1 MYKHFK
7 NQGYNPELSSHQIY
21 FIQRW
26 GELLENTHIHYRKL
40 LKPSIRSVLKESLR
54 VIDYFKDQ
62 TLYEHNVFEILE
74 EVIETLKNNLV
85 LKKVYSE
92 DFNLVK
98 SRIERFLSNRQAFK
112 ELKSESDKYK
122 QLNLPYTIITTL
134 YNKLDNADIP
144 KIYSNYLKD
153 ELGKSNLSFEI
164 VDHLTELVISELI
177 YEGHNKQYL
186 FKWGNGVFITDPE
199 PNFLKRIE
207 RIKELGKKNRREF
220 DCFIPLKLPEGY
232 NSLFSHRDG
241 KITFHKNPETLGTS
255 FIEENDIDERYH
267 QGLCEFFKTDK
278 HISKIRLESTDEVAA
293 INLAREELISTT
305 KLFTLENKHKQY
317 YPGNLSDAIVYD
329 FNGNQINM
337 NPHIEIYQHG
347 LQISNNEKYIKINLS
362 SKMNNKYQGL
372 DQLLQWCRVIQD
384 SPKETGLVAMWS
396 LLEYLFVTESFNKR
410 QNILDYATPYICH
423 FYLKSLAWRTRDI
436 LKQSNDQNLL
446 LIEEVKKI
454 FGDEAIDTSKNEVK
468 LHYFIKFLATN
479 KPKADEIYKDKILE
493 QRYIGLINRYL
504 SLRGKKLWFGEYL
517 DNLKKQVHS
526 DFLRA
531 YRLRNI
537 LAHQASMD
545 EDFLDEIYD
554 MIAFYL
560 KLIIDDL
567 LFTITSQ
574 PNNSVHDLVLVKRE
588 SYEDYL
594 VELINIDKIDNV
606 DFKKL
611 ITTKSLLV

>member
-207 RIKELGKKNRREF
+207 RIKELGKKIGE
-220 DCFIPLKLPEGY
+220 
-232 NSLFSHRDG
+232 NSIVLF
-241 KITFHKNPETLGTS
+241 L
-255 FIEENDIDERYH
+255 
-267 QGLCEFFKTDK
+267 
-278 HISKIRLESTDEVAA
+278 
-293 INLAREELISTT
+293 
-305 KLFTLENKHKQY
+305 
-317 YPGNLSDAIVYD
+317 
-329 FNGNQINM
+329 
-337 NPHIEIYQHG
+337 
-347 LQISNNEKYIKINLS
+347 
-362 SKMNNKYQGL
+362 
-372 DQLLQWCRVIQD
+372 
-384 SPKETGLVAMWS
+384 
-396 LLEYLFVTESFNKR
+396 
-410 QNILDYATPYICH
+410 
-423 FYLKSLAWRTRDI
+423 
-436 LKQSNDQNLL
+436 
-446 LIEEVKKI
+446 
-454 FGDEAIDTSKNEVK
+454 
-468 LHYFIKFLATN
+468 
-479 KPKADEIYKDKILE
+479 
-493 QRYIGLINRYL
+493 
-504 SLRGKKLWFGEYL
+504 
-517 DNLKKQVHS
+517 
-526 DFLRA
+526 
-531 YRLRNI
+531 
-537 LAHQASMD
+537 
-545 EDFLDEIYD
+545 
-554 MIAFYL
+554 
-560 KLIIDDL
+560 
-567 LFTITSQ
+567 
-574 PNNSVHDLVLVKRE
+574 
-588 SYEDYL
+588 
-594 VELINIDKIDNV
+594 
-606 DFKKL
+606 
-611 ITTKSLLV
+611 